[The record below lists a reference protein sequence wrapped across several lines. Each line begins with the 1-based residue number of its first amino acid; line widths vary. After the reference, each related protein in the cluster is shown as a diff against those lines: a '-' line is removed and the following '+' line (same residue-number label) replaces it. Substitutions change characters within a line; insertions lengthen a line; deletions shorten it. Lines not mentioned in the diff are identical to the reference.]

1 MVLNFIHIHEEVFR
15 NFSGYQKAP
24 KMHSE
29 YVMDLMAL
37 LHAELNVERQKKK
50 DSIEKELR
58 RWTGVKDFNWKPQG

>member
-37 LHAELNVERQKKK
+37 LHAELNAERQKK
-50 DSIEKELR
+50 R
-58 RWTGVKDFNWKPQG
+58 